1 MELSKGSGN
10 VLYPFYAAGFRAV
23 GRAVSLMR
31 GSAPLGS
38 TPGQVRWIGCTAYRR
53 SSTVCTFIV
62 SRIPPTTGGID
73 HDRHRLTVPVQP
85 TRAAALPPLTM
96 LELSPRD
103 TLPPRRVRLS
113 RNLTVQVLIAV
124 TLGITL
130 GAVFPE
136 AGKAMKPVGDT
147 FINLVKMVIAP
158 IIFLTIV
165 LGVANMQDLK
175 KVGRVGG
182 KAFLY
187 FEIVTT
193 LALAIGLTVVNIT
206 KPGAG
211 IDVAVLAKGDISQYT
226 VAAKELRFADF
237 IMHIVPS
244 SIIGAFANG
253 DILQIVFF
261 SLLFGV
267 ALTGLGETGRPVLA
281 ALEVLSKVMFRLTSI
296 VMRVAPIGAFGAMAF
311 TIGNFGLKALLPLG
325 RLMADVYLTMAI
337 FIFVVLNL
345 IARASG
351 FSLWQLLRYIKEEIL
366 IVLGTSS
373 SEAALP
379 SLLDK
384 MERFG
389 CDKSVVGL
397 VVPAGYSFN
406 LDGTSIYLSM
416 ATLFIAQAFGVHLSL
431 TQQLSVLAVLMITS
445 KGAAGVTGSG
455 FIVLASTLS
464 AMRVVPLEGIALVL
478 GVDRFM
484 SEARAITNLIG
495 NAVATVVIAR
505 NERAF
510 SATRHAAA
518 LARMHVPLPS
528 AEPAA

>member
-1 MELSKGSGN
+1 
-10 VLYPFYAAGFRAV
+10 
-23 GRAVSLMR
+23 MR
-31 GSAPLGS
+31 
-38 TPGQVRWIGCTAYRR
+38 
-53 SSTVCTFIV
+53 
-62 SRIPPTTGGID
+62 RI
-73 HDRHRLTVPVQP
+73 QF
-85 TRAAALPPLTM
+85 
-96 LELSPRD
+96 
-103 TLPPRRVRLS
+103 S
-113 RNLTVQVLIAV
+113 RNLTVQVLVAV
-124 TLGITL
+124 ALGILL
-130 GAVFPE
+130 GAVAPG

-147 FINLVKMVIAP
+147 FINLVRMVIAP

-165 LGVANMQDLK
+165 LGVANMQDIK

-211 IDVAVLAKGDISQYT
+211 IDVATLAKGDISKYAEAGKAMGFVDIVT
-226 VAAKELRFADF
+226 
-237 IMHIVPS
+237 HIVPS

-261 SLLFGV
+261 ALLFGI
-267 ALTGLGETGRPVLA
+267 ALSGLGETGRPVLN
-281 ALEVLSKVMFRLTSI
+281 ALELLARVMFRLTAI
-296 VMRVAPIGAFGAMAF
+296 VMRVAPIGAFGAMAY
-311 TIGNFGLKALLPLG
+311 TIGTFGLETLLPLG

-366 IVLGTSS
+366 LVLGTSS

-379 SLLDK
+379 SLLVK

-389 CDKSVVGL
+389 CEKSVVDL
-397 VVPAGYSFN
+397 VIPAGYSFN

-416 ATLFIAQAFGVHLSL
+416 ATLFIAQAFGVHLSIG
-431 TQQLSVLAVLMITS
+431 QQLSVLAVLMVTS

-464 AMRVVPLEGIALVL
+464 AMHLVPLEGIALVL

-495 NAVATVVIAR
+495 NAVATVVIAKS
-505 NERAF
+505 ERAF
-510 SATRHAAA
+510 SDSRHALAMATRNEPAVE
-518 LARMHVPLPS
+518 M
-528 AEPAA
+528 EPAA

>member
-1 MELSKGSGN
+1 
-10 VLYPFYAAGFRAV
+10 
-23 GRAVSLMR
+23 MR
-31 GSAPLGS
+31 
-38 TPGQVRWIGCTAYRR
+38 
-53 SSTVCTFIV
+53 
-62 SRIPPTTGGID
+62 RI
-73 HDRHRLTVPVQP
+73 Q
-85 TRAAALPPLTM
+85 
-96 LELSPRD
+96 
-103 TLPPRRVRLS
+103 LS
-113 RNLTVQVLIAV
+113 RNLTVQVLVAV
-124 TLGITL
+124 ALGVIL
-130 GAVFPE
+130 GAVAPE
-136 AGKAMKPVGDT
+136 NGKAMRPVGDT
-147 FINLVKMVIAP
+147 FINLVRMVIAP

-165 LGVANMQDLK
+165 LGVANMQDIK

-211 IDVAVLAKGDISQYT
+211 IDVATLAKGDISKYAEAGKAMGFVEIVT
-226 VAAKELRFADF
+226 
-237 IMHIVPS
+237 HIVPP
-244 SIIGAFANG
+244 SIVGAFANG

-261 SLLFGV
+261 ALLFGI
-267 ALTGLGETGRPVLA
+267 ALTGLGETGRPVLN
-281 ALEVLSKVMFRLTSI
+281 ALELIARVMFRLTAI
-296 VMRVAPIGAFGAMAF
+296 VMRVAPIGAFGAMAY
-311 TIGNFGLKALLPLG
+311 TIGTFGLRALMALG

-345 IARASG
+345 IARFAG
-351 FSLWQLLRYIKEEIL
+351 FSLWQLLRFIKEDIL
-366 IVLGTSS
+366 LVLGTSS

-379 SLLDK
+379 TLLVK

-389 CDKSVVGL
+389 CEKSVVDL

-431 TQQLSVLAVLMITS
+431 GHQLSILAVLMVTS

-464 AMRVVPLEGIALVL
+464 ALHVVPIEGIALVL

-495 NAVATVVIAR
+495 NAVATVVIAKS
-505 NERAF
+505 ERAF
-510 SATRHAAA
+510 SDSRHAVAVA
-518 LARMHVPLPS
+518 GMNEPSIEMELAP
-528 AEPAA
+528 